1 MRFDMKKILILIN
14 NMNGGGA
21 EKLLLQFVSFL
32 HEYTNYEIHFLLTY
46 NTGIYLEDI
55 PDYVNKRFVFA
66 KKDKENE
73 EKIKNAAKEISRK
86 YIYDIYDCAIA
97 FLEGSSTK
105 LLAYA
110 DIPDNTK
117 YAWVHIDLDKKH
129 YTESLYR
136 NIQEEKECYR
146 HFNKIATVSKGVY
159 SAFLK
164 VFGIE
169 FNSKLQILYNPI
181 DIDDIRKKAQES
193 CITYS
198 KFTICSIGRLVTQKG
213 FDRLIQSVAQL
224 KDMGYDFNLIILG
237 DGARKDEL
245 FALINGCNLENNVF
259 LYGFI
264 KNPYPYLAASNLYV
278 CSSRTEGYCLA
289 VCEAIAL
296 GKPVIST
303 QCTGVP
309 EVFELCN
316 CGILVSNDTEGITT
330 GIKKCLDDYEY
341 IQGLQNRSETGR
353 LKLTYKENLLAMLHF
368 LNIGT

>member
-21 EKLLLQFVSFL
+21 EKLLLQFVCFL
-32 HEYTNYEIHFLLTY
+32 HEYTDYEIHLLLTY
-46 NTGIYLEDI
+46 HTGVYLEDI
-55 PDYVNKRFVFA
+55 PDYVKKQFVFSN
-66 KKDKENE
+66 KDHKSE
-73 EKIKNAAKEISRK
+73 EKIKDEAKEISRK
-86 YIYDIYDCAIA
+86 FIYDIYDCAIA

-110 DIPDNTK
+110 DIPDNLK
-117 YAWVHIDLDKKH
+117 YAWVHIDLDRRH
-129 YTESLYR
+129 YTKSLYR
-136 NIQEEKECYR
+136 NIQEERECYHR
-146 HFNKIATVSKGVY
+146 FHKIAVVSKGVY
-159 SAFLK
+159 DAFLK

-169 FNSKLQILYNPI
+169 LCSKLHILYNPI
-181 DIDDIRKKAQES
+181 DINDIRNKAQEN

-198 KFTICSIGRLVTQKG
+198 KFTICSMGRLVTQKG
-213 FDRLIQSVAQL
+213 FDRLIHSAAQL

-237 DGARKDEL
+237 DGARKGEL
-245 FALINGCNLENNVF
+245 FTLINNNKLENNVF

-264 KNPYPYLAASNLYV
+264 KNPYPYLAASDLYV

-316 CGILVSNDTEGITT
+316 CGAIVSNNTEGITK
-330 GIKKCLDDYEY
+330 GIKKYLDDYEY
-341 IQGLQNRSETGR
+341 AHELQSRSEIGR
-353 LKLTYKENLLAMLHF
+353 LKFTYKENFLTMLKF
-368 LNIGT
+368 LNIET